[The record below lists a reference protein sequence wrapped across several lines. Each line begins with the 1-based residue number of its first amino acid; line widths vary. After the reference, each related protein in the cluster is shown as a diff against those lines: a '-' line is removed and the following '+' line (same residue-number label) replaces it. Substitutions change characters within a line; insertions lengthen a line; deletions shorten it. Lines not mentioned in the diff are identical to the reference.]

1 MPVTRIKTNQITD
14 GAVTTA
20 KIADSNV
27 TAGKLADNITY
38 GSNLVISGNL
48 TVSGTTTTVDSTNT
62 TLADPIQ
69 VLSSGA
75 TGSASVDSG
84 SLTDRGDDA
93 NVFIGWDESADQFI
107 VATTTDDGTTA
118 GNITV
123 SAYQALQVGSLI
135 ADDTTIDN
143 NQISTSSGD
152 LTLAPTGN
160 INASSNRI
168 TSVATPTQASDAAT
182 KSYVDSQLG
191 SATTLVEGNTSIV
204 ASDSGSGSIT
214 MEIDSTTVFTA
225 TSSEVTMAS
234 AVIEDLTDN
243 RIVIAGTSGALE
255 DDANFTFD
263 GTTLTV
269 GQTTIAQA
277 TGNTTVGGTLD
288 VTGVT
293 NFNDTTAA
301 TNTTSGAVIID
312 GGMGVAGAIHGGGTL
327 DIAGA
332 ATLASTLSAGNTTV
346 GTLDASGAANFNDTT
361 TSSSN
366 TTGAVVIDGGLGL
379 AENLNMGGNADVD
392 GNATIGGN
400 IQVDGNATLGSSTTD
415 TLALNGTISSDINAS
430 SATGSKPLFQMTNTN
445 ADADASI
452 ISLVK
457 DSASPASNDT
467 LGNIQFLGDDDG
479 GNQHTFAKILAQS
492 SDVTDGS
499 EDGIIHFQAM
509 NGGTAET
516 IFRVGSLVDGT
527 RAIRANSS
535 YTPSDNYDLAT
546 KTYVDSQISGSA
558 NSITQGDT
566 NVTVTDTG
574 SDGKIAFTTD
584 GTEVGSFDGS
594 AFTAGSMVMD
604 SNSISATNT
613 SITIN
618 PNSGG
623 AANTGSVII
632 AGDLTVNGT
641 TTTTNSTTVTID
653 DPIFTLGGDSA
664 PASDDGKDRGI
675 EFRYYD
681 SSAKIGFFGYDN
693 SADEFVYLT
702 DVTNSSE
709 VMAGTAGNISVGDV
723 KSSSLTAGRVV
734 TAGTNGVLE
743 DNAGLTWD
751 GTNLTT
757 TGEYIGATLN
767 ISGAGDVGGDFT
779 VATDKMTVASATGNT
794 DIAGTLT
801 TAGAVNIDDTTAS
814 TSTTSG
820 ALIVD
825 GGVGIAGDLYVGGAT
840 NFTST
845 GTSTFSGALDISL
858 TLTINGG
865 LTVASGQS
873 VAMGGNRVT
882 GVAEPTTGTDAA
894 TKNYVDSQL
903 GEVTRLVEGNTT
915 ATVSDSGTGSFAVE
929 VDSTS
934 VLTAAATGVTMNSA
948 TVSDLTDNEIVLAG
962 SSGALEGDSNFR
974 FNGTT
979 FDIGASGSETFQVTA
994 ASGNTVIDGTV
1005 NAAGAVTFTS
1015 TLEVD
1020 GESTLASAVIEDL
1033 TDNRVVIA
1041 GTGGIVEDSANLT
1054 FDGTTLTT
1062 TDLTVD
1068 NIGIDGNSIVA
1079 DSGNLLFEGTASGEI
1094 VMNEAG
1100 NDVNFRV
1107 EASGA
1112 ANALFVEGSSGNIG
1126 LGTATPGAALH
1137 VSSTGSMIIPV
1148 GTTAQRPGSVAT
1160 GMFRYNT
1167 TAGNIEVYTGSEWN
1181 SGADFT
1187 TITADSFNGDGSTV
1201 AFTLSTSGTTATTIV
1216 ALNGVV
1222 QIPTTAY
1229 GVSGTTL
1236 TFTEAP
1242 ASGDVID
1249 ARVLTTTSSIVEMS
1263 DADGDTKVEVE
1274 ATSDADEIQFTAGG
1288 TAIAKVTSAGIIPN
1302 VNSNGSTG
1310 FDLGASNAQWKDL
1323 YVSQGSLYVN
1333 GKQVIQDDSGTIT
1346 VQTDANQNLKV
1357 TGGSGTGLLQL
1368 DAGSGIQL
1376 QRATTMGSGV
1386 GISAHA
1392 DDSATGVLL
1401 PDGAKAANVTITGN
1415 SVKNDVT
1422 NENLVLQSNGT
1433 GVIQLND
1440 EVSATGNMTIAGNL
1454 TVNGA
1459 TTTVSSTNTTI
1470 NDPLVIY
1477 ANGQS
1482 GTPAYDAGFVVERGS
1497 ETNVAMIW
1505 DESADTFAAV
1515 NTAEDGTTAGNVT
1528 ISSYANMRVDTLTG
1542 TATAAQYADLAENYS
1557 ADAEYAPGTVVCFGG
1572 EHEVTLCDHDGDR
1585 KVAGV
1590 VTSNPAYLM
1599 NAEMEADNVCAVA
1612 LQGRVPVKVT
1622 GKVAKGD
1629 MMVAAGNGM
1638 ARAEEDPKMGS
1649 VIGKALQ
1656 DHDGEEGMIEV
1667 VVGRM

>member
-168 TSVATPTQASDAAT
+168 TSVGTPTQASDAAT

-204 ASDSGSGSIT
+204 ASDSGSGTIT

-225 TSSEVTMAS
+225 TSSEITMAS
-234 AVIEDLTDN
+234 AKISDLTDN
-243 RIVIAGTSGALE
+243 RIVIAGTDGVLE
-255 DDANFTFD
+255 DDGNFTFD

-332 ATLASTLSAGNTTV
+332 ATLASTLAAGNTTV
-346 GTLDASGAANFNDTT
+346 GTLAASGAANFNDTT

-366 TTGAVVIDGGLGL
+366 TTGAVIIDGGLGL

-400 IQVDGNATLGSSTTD
+400 IQVDGNATLGSASSD
-415 TLALNGTISSDINAS
+415 TLALNGTISSDILAS
-430 SATGSKPLFQMTNTN
+430 SATGSKPLLQMTNTN

-457 DSASPASNDT
+457 DSASPADDDT

-499 EDGIIHFQAM
+499 EDGIILFNAL

-516 IFRVGSLVDGT
+516 ILRVGSLVDGT

-546 KTYVDSQISGSA
+546 KTYVDSQISGAA
-558 NSITQGDT
+558 NSITQLDS

-613 SITIN
+613 SITLN

-664 PASDDGKDRGI
+664 PSSDDGKDRGI

-702 DVTNSSE
+702 DVTNTSE
-709 VMAGTAGNISVGDV
+709 VMAGTAGNISVGNV
-723 KSSSLTAGRVV
+723 KSSSLTSGRVV
-734 TAGTNGVLE
+734 TAGANGLLE

-779 VATDKMTVASATGNT
+779 VNTDKMTVTASNGNT

-814 TSTTSG
+814 SSTTSG

-825 GGVGIAGDLYVGGAT
+825 GGAGIAGNLYVGGT
-840 NFTST
+840 INGT
-845 GTSTFSGALDISL
+845 GTTTFSGALDV
-858 TLTINGG
+858 TLTVTLNGG
-865 LTVASGQS
+865 LTVAASQS

-882 GVAEPTTGTDAA
+882 GVAEPTAATDAA

-994 ASGNTVIDGTV
+994 GSGNTVIDGTV
-1005 NAAGAVTFTS
+1005 NAGGAVTFTS

-1100 NDVNFRV
+1100 ADVNFRV
-1107 EASGA
+1107 EGSSA

-1126 LGTATPGAALH
+1126 LGTATPAAALH
-1137 VSSTGSMIIPV
+1137 VSSTGSMILPV
-1148 GTTAQRPGSVAT
+1148 GTTAQRPGSVQT

-1357 TGGSGTGLLQL
+1357 TGGSGSGLLQL

-1376 QRATTMGSGV
+1376 LRATTMGSGV
-1386 GISAHA
+1386 GINAHA

-1422 NENLVLQSNGT
+1422 NENLVLQSNGS

-1482 GTPAYDAGFVVERGS
+1482 GTPSYDAGFVVERGS
-1497 ETNVAMIW
+1497 STNVAMIW

-1515 NTAEDGTTAGNVT
+1515 NTSEDGTTAGNVT
-1528 ISSYANMRVDTLTG
+1528 IASYADMRVNTLTG

-1572 EHEVTLCDHDGDR
+1572 EHEVTLCDHDMDR

>member
-14 GAVTTA
+14 SAVTTA
-20 KIADSNV
+20 KIADTAV
-27 TAGKLADNITY
+27 TAGKLANNITY

-62 TLADPIQ
+62 TVADPLM

-75 TGSASVDSG
+75 TGSATVDSG
-84 SLTDRGDDA
+84 SLTERGDDT

-107 VATTTDDGTTA
+107 VATTSDDGSTA

-123 SAYQALQVGSLI
+123 SAYSAFQAGSVI
-135 ADDTTIDN
+135 VDNTTIDSDT
-143 NQISTSSGD
+143 ISTSSGD
-152 LTLAPTGN
+152 LTLNPSGNVALNSNKITGMAEPT
-160 INASSNRI
+160 AS
-168 TSVATPTQASDAAT
+168 SDAAT

-191 SATTLVEGNTSIV
+191 SATTLVEGNTSVV
-204 ASDSGSGSIT
+204 ASDSGSGSVVF
-214 MEIDSTTVFTA
+214 EIDSTTVLTA
-225 TSSEVTMAS
+225 TSTNVTMSS
-234 AVIEDLTDN
+234 ATVSDLTDN
-243 RIVIAGTSGALE
+243 RVVLAGTSGALE
-255 DDANFTFD
+255 DDGNFTFD

-288 VTGVT
+288 VTGAT
-293 NFNDTTAA
+293 NINDTTASSS
-301 TNTTSGAVIID
+301 TTTGALIVD
-312 GGMGVAGAIHGGGTL
+312 GGMGVAGDIYGGDVL
-327 DIAGA
+327 NIAGA
-332 ATLASTLSAGNTTV
+332 TTLQSTLSAGNTSV
-346 GTLDASGAANFNDTT
+346 ATLDASGQANFNATT
-361 TSSSN
+361 TSTTN
-366 TTGAVVIDGGLGL
+366 TTGAVIIDGGLGL
-379 AENLNMGGNADVD
+379 AENLNMGGSLDVD
-392 GNATIGGN
+392 TNATIAGN
-400 IQVDGNATLGSSTTD
+400 LQVDGNSTIGSGSAD
-415 TLALNGTISSDINAS
+415 TIALNGTINSDILAS
-430 SATGSKPLFQMTNTN
+430 SGTGGKPDVTLTNTN
-445 ADADASI
+445 ADADASSI
-452 ISLVK
+452 NFVK
-457 DSASPASNDT
+457 DSASPADDDA
-467 LGNIQFLGDDDG
+467 LGNINFKGDDDG
-479 GNQHTFAKILAQS
+479 GNETIFAKILAQS
-492 SDVTDGS
+492 SDVTDAS
-499 EDGIIHFQAM
+499 EDGIILFNAM
-509 NGGTAET
+509 NGGTIET
-516 IFRVGSLVDGT
+516 ILRAGSLVDGT

-546 KTYVDSQISGSA
+546 KTYVDSQISSSGSA
-558 NSITQGDT
+558 ISAGDT

-574 SDGKIAFTTD
+574 SDGKIAFNTD

-594 AFTAGSMVMD
+594 TFTAGGMTF
-604 SNSISATNT
+604 N
-613 SITIN
+613 
-618 PNSGG
+618 GG
-623 AANTGSVII
+623 AIARGGSDITMSENFIITGN
-632 AGDLTVNGT
+632 LTVNGT
-641 TTTTNSTTVTID
+641 TSTTNSTTVTVD

-664 PASDDGKDRGI
+664 PGSDDGKDRGI

-681 SSAKIGFFGYDN
+681 SAAKIGFFGYDN
-693 SADEFVYLT
+693 SAEEFVYLT
-702 DVTNSSE
+702 DVTNTSE
-709 VMAGTAGNISVGDV
+709 VMSGTAGNISVGNV

-757 TGEYIGATLN
+757 TGQYIGATLD

-779 VATDKMTVASATGNT
+779 VATDKMTVLAASGNT

-814 TSTTSG
+814 SSSTSG

-825 GGVGIAGDLYVGGAT
+825 GGAGIAGNLYVGGT
-840 NFTST
+840 INGT
-845 GTSTFSGALDISL
+845 GTTTFSGALDVSL
-858 TLTINGG
+858 TVTLNGG
-865 LTVASGQS
+865 LTVAASQS
-873 VAMGGNRVT
+873 VQMGGNRVT
-882 GVAEPTTGTDAA
+882 GVAEPTASTDAA

-915 ATVSDSGTGSFAVE
+915 ATVSDTGTGSFAVE

-934 VLTAAATGVTMNSA
+934 VLTAASGGVTMNSA

-962 SSGALEGDSNFR
+962 TSGAIEGDSNFR
-974 FNGTT
+974 FNGST
-979 FDIGASGSETFQVTA
+979 FDIGASGSETFQVTVG
-994 ASGNTVIDGTV
+994 SGNTTVGGTLDATGKITAS
-1005 NAAGAVTFTS
+1005 AA
-1015 TLEVD
+1015 LEVD
-1020 GESTLASAVIEDL
+1020 GEATLASAVIEDL

-1079 DSGNLLFEGTASGEI
+1079 DSGALIFEGVASNAII
-1094 VMNEAG
+1094 VNEAG
-1100 NDVNFRV
+1100 ADVDFRV
-1107 EASGA
+1107 EASGE
-1112 ANALFVEGSSGNIG
+1112 ANALFVEGSTGNVGIG
-1126 LGTATPGAALH
+1126 TGTPTTGVSLH
-1137 VSSTGSMIIPV
+1137 VNATDSMMIPV
-1148 GTTAQRPGSVAT
+1148 GTTAQRPGSAAT
-1160 GMFRYNT
+1160 GMFRFNST
-1167 TAGNIEVYTGSEWN
+1167 SGNIEVYTGSEWN
-1181 SGADFT
+1181 AGADFT
-1187 TITADSFNGDGSTV
+1187 VITADSFNGDDTTT
-1201 AFTLSTSGTTATTIV
+1201 AFTLSTTGTTATTIV
-1216 ALNGVV
+1216 SLNGVV

-1229 GVSGTTL
+1229 AVSGTTL

-1242 ASGDVID
+1242 ATGDVID
-1249 ARVLTTTSSIVEMS
+1249 ARVLTTTSTITSMT
-1263 DADGDTKVEVE
+1263 DADADTKVEVE
-1274 ATSDADEIQFTAGG
+1274 VTSDADEIQFTAGG

-1302 VNSNGSTG
+1302 VNSNGTTG

-1357 TGGSGTGLLQL
+1357 TGGSGSGLLQL
-1368 DAGSGIQL
+1368 DSGSGIQL
-1376 QRATTMGSGV
+1376 LRATTMGSGV

-1401 PDGAKAANVTITGN
+1401 PDGAKAANVTIIGN

-1422 NENLVLQSNGT
+1422 NENLVLQSNGS

-1440 EVSATGNMTIAGNL
+1440 EVSATGNVTIAGNL
-1454 TVNGA
+1454 TVNGS
-1459 TTTVSSTNTTI
+1459 TTTVSTTNTTVE
-1470 NDPLVIY
+1470 DPLQIW
-1477 ANGQS
+1477 ATGQS
-1482 GTPAYDAGFVVERGS
+1482 GTPAYDAGWVVERGS
-1497 ETNVAMIW
+1497 SANVGMIW
-1505 DESADTFAAV
+1505 DESADQFAAI

-1528 ISSYANMRVDTLTG
+1528 ISSYADMRVATLTG

-1572 EHEVTLCDHDGDR
+1572 DHEVTLCDHDGDR

-1656 DHDGEEGMIEV
+1656 DHDGEEGTIEV
-1667 VVGRM
+1667 VVGRL

>member
-168 TSVATPTQASDAAT
+168 TSVGTPTQASDAAT

-204 ASDSGSGSIT
+204 ASDSGSGTIT

-234 AVIEDLTDN
+234 AKISDLTDN
-243 RIVIAGTSGALE
+243 RVVIAGADGVVE
-255 DDANFTFD
+255 DDGNFTFD

-332 ATLASTLSAGNTTV
+332 ATLASTLAAGNTTV
-346 GTLDASGAANFNDTT
+346 GTLAASGAANFNDTT

-366 TTGAVVIDGGLGL
+366 TTGAVIIDGGLGL

-400 IQVDGNATLGSSTTD
+400 IQVDGNATLGSASSD
-415 TLALNGTISSDINAS
+415 TLALNGTISSDILAS
-430 SATGSKPLFQMTNTN
+430 SATGSKPLLQMTNTN

-457 DSASPASNDT
+457 DSASPADDDT

-499 EDGIIHFQAM
+499 EDGIILFNAL

-516 IFRVGSLVDGT
+516 ILRVGSLVDGT

-546 KTYVDSQISGSA
+546 KTYVDSQISGAA
-558 NSITQGDT
+558 NSITQLDS

-613 SITIN
+613 SITLN

-664 PASDDGKDRGI
+664 PSSDDGKDRGI

-702 DVTNSSE
+702 DVTNTSE

-779 VATDKMTVASATGNT
+779 VNTDKMTVTASNGNT

-814 TSTTSG
+814 SSTTSG

-825 GGVGIAGDLYVGGAT
+825 GGAGIAGNLYVGGT
-840 NFTST
+840 INGT
-845 GTSTFSGALDISL
+845 GTTTFSGALDV
-858 TLTINGG
+858 TLTVTLNGG
-865 LTVASGQS
+865 LTVAASQS

-882 GVAEPTTGTDAA
+882 GVAEPTAATDAA

-994 ASGNTVIDGTV
+994 GSGNTVIDGTV
-1005 NAAGAVTFTS
+1005 NAGGAVTFTS

-1100 NDVNFRV
+1100 ADVNFRV
-1107 EASGA
+1107 EGSSA

-1126 LGTATPGAALH
+1126 LGTATPAAALH
-1137 VSSTGSMIIPV
+1137 VSSTGSMILPV
-1148 GTTAQRPGSVAT
+1148 GTTAQRPGSVQT

-1357 TGGSGTGLLQL
+1357 TGGSGSGLLQL

-1376 QRATTMGSGV
+1376 LRATTMGSGV
-1386 GISAHA
+1386 GINAHA

-1422 NENLVLQSNGT
+1422 NENLVLQSNGS

-1482 GTPAYDAGFVVERGS
+1482 GTPSYDAGFVVERGS
-1497 ETNVAMIW
+1497 STNVAMIW

-1515 NTAEDGTTAGNVT
+1515 NTSEDGTTAGNVT
-1528 ISSYANMRVDTLTG
+1528 IASYADMRVNTLTG

>member
-14 GAVTTA
+14 SAVTTA
-20 KIADSNV
+20 KIADTAV
-27 TAGKLADNITY
+27 TAGKLANNITY

-84 SLTDRGDDA
+84 SLTERGDDT

-107 VATTTDDGTTA
+107 VASTTDDGTTA

-123 SAYQALQVGSLI
+123 SAYQPLQVGSLI

-168 TSVATPTQASDAAT
+168 TSVGTPTQASDAAT

-204 ASDSGSGSIT
+204 ASDSGSGTIT

-234 AVIEDLTDN
+234 AKISDLTNN
-243 RIVIAGTSGALE
+243 RLVVAGTDGVLE
-255 DDANFTFD
+255 DDGNLTFD

-332 ATLASTLSAGNTTV
+332 ATLASTLAAGNTTV
-346 GTLDASGAANFNDTT
+346 GTLAASGAANFNDTT
-361 TSSSN
+361 SSTSN
-366 TTGAVVIDGGLGL
+366 TTGAVIIDGGLGL
-379 AENLNMGGNADVD
+379 AENLNMGGDADVD

-400 IQVDGNATLGSSTTD
+400 LQVDGNSTIGSATSD
-415 TLALNGTISSDINAS
+415 TIALNGTINSDIAAT
-430 SATGSKPLFQMTNTN
+430 SATGGKPDFTLTNTN
-445 ADADASI
+445 ADANGSSI
-452 ISLVK
+452 NFVK
-457 DSASPASNDT
+457 DSASPADDDA
-467 LGNIQFLGDDDG
+467 LGNIQWMGDDDG
-479 GNQHTFAKILAQS
+479 GNQHTFAKIIGQAI
-492 SDVTDGS
+492 DVTDGS
-499 EDGIIHFQAM
+499 EDGQIMMQTVV
-509 NGGTAET
+509 GGTIT
-516 IFRVGSLVDGT
+516 NMLRVGAATDGSHQ
-527 RAIRANSS
+527 IRANSS

-546 KTYVDSQISGSA
+546 KTYVDSQISSAGSA
-558 NSITQGDT
+558 ISAGDT

-574 SDGKIAFTTD
+574 SDGKIAFN
-584 GTEVGSFDGS
+584 VDGS
-594 AFTAGSMVMD
+594 EIGKFEGTAFTAGSMVMD
-604 SNSISATNT
+604 SNSLSATNT

-664 PASDDGKDRGI
+664 PGSDDGKDRGI

-702 DVTNSSE
+702 DVTNTSE
-709 VMAGTAGNISVGDV
+709 VMAGTAGNISVGNV
-723 KSSSLTAGRVV
+723 KSSSLTSGRVV
-734 TAGTNGVLE
+734 TAGANGLLE

-779 VATDKMTVASATGNT
+779 VATDKMTVTASNGNT

-825 GGVGIAGDLYVGGAT
+825 GGAGIAGNLYVGGT
-840 NFTST
+840 INGT
-845 GTSTFSGALDISL
+845 GTTTFSGALDV
-858 TLTINGG
+858 TLTVTLNGG

-873 VAMGGNRVT
+873 VAMGGNKVT
-882 GVAEPTTGTDAA
+882 GVAEPTAGTDAA
-894 TKNYVDSQL
+894 TKNYVDSQI
-903 GEVTRLVEGNTT
+903 GDVTRLVEGNTT

-934 VLTAAATGVTMNSA
+934 VLTAAASGVTMNSA
-948 TVSDLTDNEIVLAG
+948 VVSDLTNNRIVIAG
-962 SSGALEGDSNFR
+962 TSGAVEDDANFR

-979 FDIGASGSETFQVTA
+979 FDIGASGSETFQVTVA
-994 ASGNTVIDGTV
+994 NGNTAVSGTLDATGKITAS
-1005 NAAGAVTFTS
+1005 AA
-1015 TLEVD
+1015 LEVD
-1020 GESTLASAVIEDL
+1020 GTATLATAVIEDL
-1033 TDNRVVIA
+1033 TDNRVLVA
-1041 GTGGIVEDSANLT
+1041 GTGGAVEDSANLT

-1079 DSGNLLFEGTASGEI
+1079 DSGNLIFEGTASGEI
-1094 VMNEAG
+1094 AMNEAG
-1100 NDVNFRV
+1100 ADVNFRV

-1126 LGTATPGAALH
+1126 LGTATPSAALH

-1148 GTTAQRPGSVAT
+1148 GTTGQRPGSAAQ

-1216 ALNGVV
+1216 SLNGVV

-1249 ARVLTTTSSIVEMS
+1249 ARVLATTSSITSMQ
-1263 DADGDTKVEVE
+1263 DADADTKVEVE
-1274 ATSDADEIQFTAGG
+1274 VTSDADEIQFTAGG

-1357 TGGSGTGLLQL
+1357 TGGSGSGLLQL

-1376 QRATTMGSGV
+1376 LRATTMGSGV
-1386 GISAHA
+1386 GINAHA

-1422 NENLVLQSNGT
+1422 NENLVLQSNGS

-1440 EVSATGNMTIAGNL
+1440 EVSATGNVTIAGNL
-1454 TVNGA
+1454 TVNGS
-1459 TTTVSSTNTTI
+1459 TTTVSTTNTTVE
-1470 NDPLVIY
+1470 DPLVIY
-1477 ANGQS
+1477 ATGQS
-1482 GTPAYDAGFVVERGS
+1482 GSPTYDAGFVVERGS
-1497 ETNVAMIW
+1497 STNVAMIW
-1505 DESADTFAAV
+1505 DESDDTFAAIT
-1515 NTAEDGTTAGNVT
+1515 TAEDGTTAGNVT
-1528 ISSYANMRVDTLTG
+1528 VAGYANMRVSTLTG

-1557 ADAEYAPGTVVCFGG
+1557 ADAEYAPGTVVGFGG
-1572 EHEVTLCDHDGDR
+1572 SHEVTMCDTDGCR
-1585 KVAGV
+1585 KIAGV

-1622 GKVAKGD
+1622 GKVSRGD
-1629 MMVAAGNGM
+1629 MMVSAGNGM
-1638 ARAEEDPKMGS
+1638 ARAEEDPKLGS

>member
-20 KIADSNV
+20 KIADSNI

-84 SLTDRGDDA
+84 SLTERGDDA

-168 TSVATPTQASDAAT
+168 TSVGTPTQATDAAT

-204 ASDSGSGSIT
+204 ASDSGSGTIT
-214 MEIDSTTVFTA
+214 MEIDSTSVFTA
-225 TSSEVTMAS
+225 TSSEITMAS
-234 AVIEDLTDN
+234 AAISDLTDN

-332 ATLASTLSAGNTTV
+332 ATLASTLAAGNTTV

-379 AENLNMGGNADVD
+379 AENLNMGGSLDVD
-392 GNATIGGN
+392 TNATVGGN
-400 IQVDGNATLGSSTTD
+400 LQVDGNSTIGSGTSD
-415 TLALNGTISSDINAS
+415 TIALNGTINTDINAS
-430 SATGSKPLFQMTNTN
+430 SATGGKPDVNLTNTN
-445 ADADASI
+445 ADANGSN
-452 ISLVK
+452 LNFVK
-457 DSASPASNDT
+457 DSASPAADDI

-479 GNQHTFAKILAQS
+479 GNETTFGKIFTQS
-492 SDVTDGS
+492 KDVTDGS
-499 EDGIIHFQAM
+499 EDGLVSIQAVV
-509 NGGTAET
+509 GGTMTTVLTAGA
-516 IFRVGSLVDGT
+516 IADGT
-527 RAIRANSS
+527 IQVRANSG
-535 YTPSDNYDLAT
+535 YTPSNNYDLAT
-546 KTYVDSQISGSA
+546 KTYVDSQISGAA
-558 NSITQGDT
+558 NSITQGDS

-613 SITIN
+613 SITLN

-702 DVTNSSE
+702 DVTNTSE
-709 VMAGTAGNISVGDV
+709 VMAGTAGNISVGNV
-723 KSSSLTAGRVV
+723 KSSSLTSGRVV
-734 TAGTNGVLE
+734 TAGANGVLE

-779 VATDKMTVASATGNT
+779 VATDKMTVLAASGNT

-814 TSTTSG
+814 TSVTSG

-825 GGVGIAGDLYVGGAT
+825 GGAGIAGDLYVGGTT

-865 LTVASGQS
+865 LTVAASQS

-882 GVAEPTTGTDAA
+882 GVAEPTAGTDAA

-1079 DSGNLLFEGTASGEI
+1079 DSGALIFEGVASNEI

-1107 EASGA
+1107 EGSSA

-1181 SGADFT
+1181 AGADFT

-1357 TGGSGTGLLQL
+1357 TGGSGSGLLQL
-1368 DAGSGIQL
+1368 DSGSGIQL
-1376 QRATTMGSGV
+1376 LRATTMGSGV
-1386 GISAHA
+1386 GINAHA

-1454 TVNGA
+1454 TVNGS
-1459 TTTVSSTNTTI
+1459 TTTVSTTNTTVE
-1470 NDPLVIY
+1470 DPLVIY
-1477 ANGQS
+1477 ATGQS
-1482 GTPAYDAGFVVERGS
+1482 GSPTYDAGMVIERGS

>member
-168 TSVATPTQASDAAT
+168 TSVGTPTQASDAAT

-204 ASDSGSGSIT
+204 ASDSGSGTIT

-225 TSSEVTMAS
+225 TSSEITMAS
-234 AVIEDLTDN
+234 AKISDLTDN
-243 RIVIAGTSGALE
+243 RIVIAGTDGVLE
-255 DDANFTFD
+255 DDGNFTFD

-332 ATLASTLSAGNTTV
+332 ATLASTLAAGNTTV
-346 GTLDASGAANFNDTT
+346 GTLAASGAANFNDTT

-366 TTGAVVIDGGLGL
+366 TTGAVIIDGGLGL

-400 IQVDGNATLGSSTTD
+400 IQVDGNATLGSASSD
-415 TLALNGTISSDINAS
+415 TLALNGTISSDILAS
-430 SATGSKPLFQMTNTN
+430 SATGSKPLLQMTNTN

-457 DSASPASNDT
+457 DSASPADDDT

-499 EDGIIHFQAM
+499 EDGIILFNAL

-516 IFRVGSLVDGT
+516 ILRVGSLVDGT

-546 KTYVDSQISGSA
+546 KTYVDSQISGAA
-558 NSITQGDT
+558 NSITQLDS

-613 SITIN
+613 SITLN

-664 PASDDGKDRGI
+664 PSSDDGKDRGI

-702 DVTNSSE
+702 DVTNTSE

-779 VATDKMTVASATGNT
+779 VNTDKMTVTASNGNT

-814 TSTTSG
+814 SSTTSG

-825 GGVGIAGDLYVGGAT
+825 GGAGIAGNLYVGGT
-840 NFTST
+840 INGT
-845 GTSTFSGALDISL
+845 GTTTFSGALDV
-858 TLTINGG
+858 TLTVTLNGG
-865 LTVASGQS
+865 LTVAASQS

-882 GVAEPTTGTDAA
+882 GVAEPTSGTDAA

-994 ASGNTVIDGTV
+994 GSGNTVIDGTL
-1005 NAAGAVTFTS
+1005 NAGGAVTFTS

-1100 NDVNFRV
+1100 ADVNFRV
-1107 EASGA
+1107 EGSSA

-1126 LGTATPGAALH
+1126 LGTATPAAALH
-1137 VSSTGSMIIPV
+1137 VSSTGSMILPV
-1148 GTTAQRPGSVAT
+1148 GTTAQRPGSVQT

-1357 TGGSGTGLLQL
+1357 TGGSGSGLLQL

-1376 QRATTMGSGV
+1376 LRATTMGSGV
-1386 GISAHA
+1386 GINAHA

-1422 NENLVLQSNGT
+1422 NENLVLQSNGS

-1482 GTPAYDAGFVVERGS
+1482 GTPSYDAGFVVERGS
-1497 ETNVAMIW
+1497 STNVAMIW

-1515 NTAEDGTTAGNVT
+1515 NTSEDGTTAGNVT
-1528 ISSYANMRVDTLTG
+1528 IASYADMRVNTLTG